1 LVLKYRRVVK
11 VRREFQKELADR
23 RERLA
28 GTRAKSWL
36 GCNEELIAEIFFL
49 GQLMTGK
56 KVQKRQAFMGLRLS
70 VPTIRSAACERAW
83 DSIKAVCERCA
94 LLAPKKKKKKQ

>member
-1 LVLKYRRVVK
+1 
-11 VRREFQKELADR
+11 
-23 RERLA
+23 
-28 GTRAKSWL
+28 
-36 GCNEELIAEIFFL
+36 
-49 GQLMTGK
+49 MTGK